1 MERME
6 RKGVTMELISEKQ
19 VKFWCEEGKD
29 DPIELLTLI
38 FNKQLNASNVKEE
51 ILNNPDWDPTEE

>member
-1 MERME
+1 MAFGEN
-6 RKGVTMELISEKQ
+6 LIAMINLSEKQ

>member
-19 VKFWCEEGKD
+19 VKFWCEEEKD

>member
-1 MERME
+1 
-6 RKGVTMELISEKQ
+6 MELISEKQ

-51 ILNNPDWDPTEE
+51 ILNNPDWDPTKE

>member
-1 MERME
+1 MNLM
-6 RKGVTMELISEKQ
+6 LSEKQ

-38 FNKQLNASNVKEE
+38 LNKELNASNVKEE

>member
-1 MERME
+1 ME

>member
-1 MERME
+1 ME
-6 RKGVTMELISEKQ
+6 RKGVTVELISEKQ